1 MSETLTAESAQ
12 PVQVTLPDRK
22 PEWLK
27 VKGAFGEN
35 YRWVKNTISDLN
47 LHSVCQEAM
56 CPNIGECFSHKT
68 ATFLMLGNVCTRG
81 CTFCDIARG
90 KPGFLDSD
98 EPRRIVE
105 AVKRMGLQYVVLT
118 SVTRDDLADGGA
130 GIFAEC
136 VRQIYRHLPGVEVE
150 VLVPDFKGSR
160 EALKIVLDAKPLV
173 FNHNMETVERLY
185 PTVRKGSK
193 YDRSLDFLKAAKD
206 IDPATTTKSGI
217 MVGLGETWDEI
228 VVVLKDLRTAQVD
241 LVTIGQYLRPSG
253 WHLKVERFYHP
264 DEFRKLR
271 EQGLEMGFS
280 NVFSGPLVRSSYH
293 AKEQALFGH
302 KAC

>member
-1 MSETLTAESAQ
+1 MNKME
-12 PVQVTLPDRK
+12 VTLQSSAPEVIVLERK

-27 VKGAFGEN
+27 VKGNFGEN
-35 YRWVKNTISDLN
+35 YRWVKSTIADLN

-56 CPNIGECFSHKT
+56 CPNMGECFSHKT
-68 ATFLMLGNVCTRG
+68 ATFLLLGNICTRG

-90 KPGFLDSD
+90 KPGFLDTD

-130 GIFAEC
+130 VIFAEC
-136 VRQIYRHLPGVEVE
+136 ARLIRQHLRRVEVE
-150 VLVPDFKGSR
+150 VLVPDFKGSL
-160 EALKIVLDAKPLV
+160 EALKTVLNSKPAV

-185 PTVRKGSK
+185 PSVRKGSK
-193 YDRSLDFLKAAKD
+193 YDRSLEFLKAAKEV
-206 IDPATTTKSGI
+206 DPRVTTKSGI

-228 VVVLKDLRTAQVD
+228 LVVLRDLRAANVD
-241 LVTIGQYLRPSG
+241 LITIGQYLRPSG
-253 WHLKVERFYHP
+253 WHLKVEKFYHP
-264 DEFRKLR
+264 DEFHRLR
-271 EQGLEMGFS
+271 RLGLEMGFI

-293 AKEQALFGH
+293 AREQASFGH
-302 KAC
+302 PAC